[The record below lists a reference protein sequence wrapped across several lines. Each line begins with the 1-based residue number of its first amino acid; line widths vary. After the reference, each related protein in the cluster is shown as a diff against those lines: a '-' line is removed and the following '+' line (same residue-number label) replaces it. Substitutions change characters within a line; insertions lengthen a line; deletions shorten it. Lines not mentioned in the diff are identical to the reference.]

1 MPSGTAEAEAEAE
14 GEGEGEGDKEEEEEE
29 EAASISAGLKWN
41 HLNTVLKSELGSSF
55 RLKTA

>member
-1 MPSGTAEAEAEAE
+1 MPSGTAEAEAEAD
-14 GEGEGEGDKEEEEEE
+14 GEGEGEGDKEEEEE